1 MNTGYAVS
9 DGVLA
14 LACIV
19 IVVRAAKTRPGVA
32 LACGAI
38 GAAAILG
45 ILRFS
50 GVAEATGAHRFL
62 SLIGSTAALPLLAA
76 SLVWPDIK
84 AGKTVRGAALSLLIG
99 SAIGIA
105 LVAGAGFALWGQ
117 VVPAAS
123 ALVILVGAIAKRAAR
138 PIAGAIVLVATFG
151 LVAGNLTLGGFAPI
165 ETLHYGMTVALL
177 LLCLKAN
184 DYGRHPTRDD

>member
-45 ILRFS
+45 VLRFS

-62 SLIGSTAALPLLAA
+62 SLIGSTAALPLRAA

-123 ALVILVGAIAKRAAR
+123 ALVILVCAIAKRAVR
-138 PIAGAIVLVATFG
+138 PIAGAVMLVATFG
-151 LVAGNLTLGGFAPI
+151 LVAANLTFAGFAPI
-165 ETLHYGMTVALL
+165 EILHYGMTVALL
-177 LLCLKAN
+177 LLCL
-184 DYGRHPTRDD
+184 